1 MKEKRKL
8 GLFLINMAVIF
19 AFFFFG
25 SEHTLISL
33 INTVFYVGLI
43 YVVAVLFMFT
53 VKGGFFDGLVFGFRR
68 YNHIM
73 FKRKDYLEE
82 WKKKP
87 LPSESFNI
95 RIYRL
100 LQFQCY
106 ILLGGIIVLLII
118 YYCAR

>member
-19 AFFFFG
+19 AVFFFG

>member
-19 AFFFFG
+19 AVFFFG

-95 RIYRL
+95 QIYRL

-118 YYCAR
+118 YYWAR

>member
-1 MKEKRKL
+1 MKEKRQA
-8 GLFLINMAVIF
+8 GLFLVNMAVIF
-19 AFFFFG
+19 VVFFFG
-25 SEHTLISL
+25 SEHTLISF

-43 YVVAVLFMFT
+43 YVVTVLFMFT

-95 RIYRL
+95 RLYRL

-106 ILLGGIIVLLII
+106 MLVGGLIVLLII
-118 YYCAR
+118 YYMVR